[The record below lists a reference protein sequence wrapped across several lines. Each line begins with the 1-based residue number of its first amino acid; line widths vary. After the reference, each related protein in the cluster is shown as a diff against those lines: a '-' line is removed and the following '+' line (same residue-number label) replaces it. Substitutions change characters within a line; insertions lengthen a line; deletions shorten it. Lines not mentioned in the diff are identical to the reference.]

1 MSDWPFSTAQ
11 LTAGLRR
18 YFADSSVQLRA
29 LSERPFTRLANSTM
43 PSRLRG
49 LRVDYETGGQALSL
63 DCVLKEPRGTKR
75 AGLAGGGIREV
86 GVYRALAPQLPVQ
99 TPALVAADAT
109 GSWLITEAVPADRS
123 PAQWA
128 AEDYLLAVRTLASV
142 HERFWDLSED
152 LSVYTWLARPLSNDF
167 EIYVLAAVT
176 AMEKMMVD
184 NRHQLLTGSLEVLTG
199 LGQLLSQVEAVA
211 KKLRAAPPTL
221 LHGDFHPGNLLFQ
234 DEDEVFVFDWQLAG
248 VGPGVLDLIT
258 FVNACVWER
267 PNLPVAPETLKA
279 CYRDEMAARV
289 GIHWTDD
296 EWTDLL
302 DQARMW
308 CFIQEMLGWAA
319 NATPQEFSERETLF
333 RDIWLRPVLDAAN
346 RRLRPVLY
354 L

>member
-1 MSDWPFSTAQ
+1 VQVKALNEIPFQRQAASN
-11 LTAGLRR
+11 
-18 YFADSSVQLRA
+18 V
-29 LSERPFTRLANSTM
+29 

-49 LRVDYETGGQALSL
+49 LRVDYASGGQTLSVA
-63 DCVLKEPRGTKR
+63 CVVKEPRGTKR

-86 GVYRALAPQLPVQ
+86 GVYRSLAPHLPVQ
-99 TPALVAADAT
+99 TPALVAADST
-109 GSWLITEAVPADRS
+109 GSWLITEAIPAARTLAHWTAD
-123 PAQWA
+123 
-128 AEDYLLAVRTLASV
+128 DYVRAVRTLAAL

-152 LSVYTWLARPLSNDF
+152 LLAYSWLSRPLTNDF
-167 EIYVLAAVT
+167 EIYVLAAVN

-211 KKLRAAPPTL
+211 QKLQTAPPTL
-221 LHGDFHPGNLLFQ
+221 LHGDFHPGNLLLQ

-248 VGPGVLDLIT
+248 VGPGVLDLVT
-258 FVNACVWER
+258 FVNACLWDSPAMPITAEALTQV
-267 PNLPVAPETLKA
+267 
-279 CYRDEMAARV
+279 YREEVTARV
-289 GIHWTDD
+289 GIHWGDG
-296 EWTDLL
+296 EWVELL

-319 NATPQEFSERETLF
+319 NASPQEFAVREAMF
-333 RDIWLRPVLDAAN
+333 RDLWLRPVLDAAN